1 MKSTLREILL
11 FSILMAVFLVVF
23 AALEFFF
30 PSFKKWIPLLALFAL
45 VIGLLLYFK
54 AQKKKILTQETPA
67 VEKKNTIYEANIV
80 IEQEILSAREYE
92 VLKLIAKGLSNKE
105 IAEQLFVS
113 INTIKSHIQK
123 IFEKLDVQ
131 NRTQAIVKAREIKL
145 I

>member
-1 MKSTLREILL
+1 M
-11 FSILMAVFLVVF
+11 
-23 AALEFFF
+23 
-30 PSFKKWIPLLALFAL
+30 ALFAL

-67 VEKKNTIYEANIV
+67 LEKKNPIYEANIV

-105 IAEQLFVS
+105 IAETLFVS
-113 INTIKSHIQK
+113 VNTIKSHVQK